1 MKTKFLDIEVMKM
14 KKELSNEEILRRF
27 EEIDAR
33 EPEEPTAQDLAAF
46 EAADKEDPAD
56 AITLDDY
63 KMQKEYSGR
72 LLIRIPKALHR
83 DLAEAALL
91 NGVSLNQYAAYKL
104 AK

>member
-1 MKTKFLDIEVMKM
+1 M

-27 EEIDAR
+27 EEINAR
-33 EPEEPTAQDLAAF
+33 DPEEPTAEDLAAI
-46 EAADKEDPAD
+46 ETAAKEDPSE

-63 KMQKEYSGR
+63 KIQKEYSGK
-72 LLIRIPKALHR
+72 LLIRIPKDLHR
-83 DLAEAALL
+83 DLAEAALR